1 MINKK
6 VTEYKNFGK
15 CLEISNGVVKVLVT
29 LDIGPR
35 VINFSYIDGKNIMF
49 EDVDRRFVLSHD
61 GMAEH
66 FGDDKFYIYGGHR
79 LWTSPETKPRTF
91 YPDNVP
97 ISYRETEKGAIF
109 TPPEQ
114 KWNQCGFEIE
124 IEMEES
130 APCVK
135 VHHRITN
142 KSPWEIS
149 FAPWCVTVLSPGGT
163 EIVPQPA
170 RQTQPL
176 SNRRIALWP
185 YAKMNSPLL
194 TWGDKYIL
202 MRQDTSERNMFKFG
216 INCEDGYSMYL
227 NEGLLFIKRFEHVLG
242 GAYPDG
248 GMSFETYENELFL
261 EMESLGEY
269 KPIAP
274 GATARHT
281 EHWSLYNDSIPSFDE
296 KEIDKLVNKYII

>member
-1 MINKK
+1 MITQK

-15 CLEISNGVVKVLVT
+15 CLEISNGIVKVLVT

-35 VINFSYIDGKNIMF
+35 IISFSYVDGKNIMF
-49 EDVDRRFVLSHD
+49 EDIDRKFVLSHD
-61 GMAEH
+61 NMKEN
-66 FGDDKFYIYGGHR
+66 FGDDKWYVYGGHR

-97 ISYRETEKGAIF
+97 VSYKETKSGAIF

-114 KWNQCGFEIE
+114 KWNQYSFEIE
-124 IEMEES
+124 IEMEEG
-130 APCVK
+130 APGVR

-149 FAPWCVTVLSPGGT
+149 FAPWGVTVLSPGGT
-163 EIVPQPA
+163 EIVPQPS

-185 YAKMNSPLL
+185 YAKMNSPLIS
-194 TWGDKYIL
+194 WGDKYIL
-202 MRQDTSERNMFKFG
+202 MRQDPTVPNKFKFG

-227 NEGLLFIKRFEHVLG
+227 NEGLLFIKRFEHKEN

-248 GMSFETYENELFL
+248 GMSFETYENQLFI
-261 EMESLGEY
+261 EMESLGEF
-269 KPIAP
+269 KSLAP
-274 GATARHT
+274 GAVTEHT
-281 EHWSLYNDSIPSFDE
+281 EHWSLYNDSIPSFE
-296 KEIDKLVNKYII
+296 EAEIDKLVEKYIK